1 MVESLCFDFFF
12 WFVTAVF
19 ALKGQRSWEK
29 SPNHEQ
35 WWLKNWCMLTKFQRA
50 TEDFR
55 WKCFSMPRENKPSLH
70 GITQLGLCHDYGP
83 APATCFIANS
93 WHLFLSN
100 ANASLPN
107 WSHLTY
113 PHVVFFHCTMKTAR
127 KIVRRLQL
135 RMHFNVQQN
144 CRNSL
149 MLTIIW
155 ANLSYPLTEIGFLCF
170 SFFFSFQ
177 NKLTVF
183 KEIPWTGL
191 KWQLSFYIVCTKN
204 LETLLEGKF
213 SMIKGAFNTSNSSW
227 H

>member
-1 MVESLCFDFFF
+1 MVESLCFDFF

-55 WKCFSMPRENKPSLH
+55 RKCFSMLREDKPSLH

-83 APATCFIANS
+83 APATRFIANS

-107 WSHLTY
+107 
-113 PHVVFFHCTMKTAR
+113 
-127 KIVRRLQL
+127 
-135 RMHFNVQQN
+135 
-144 CRNSL
+144 
-149 MLTIIW
+149 
-155 ANLSYPLTEIGFLCF
+155 
-170 SFFFSFQ
+170 
-177 NKLTVF
+177 
-183 KEIPWTGL
+183 
-191 KWQLSFYIVCTKN
+191 
-204 LETLLEGKF
+204 
-213 SMIKGAFNTSNSSW
+213 
-227 H
+227 

>member
-70 GITQLGLCHDYGP
+70 GITELGLCHDYGP

-113 PHVVFFHCTMKTAR
+113 PHVFFSLHHEKSKKDCAPFAAENALQRTTKLQKFLDAYHNLSKSFLSPYWDWVFVFFFF
-127 KIVRRLQL
+127 LQ
-135 RMHFNVQQN
+135 FPK
-144 CRNSL
+144 
-149 MLTIIW
+149 W
-155 ANLSYPLTEIGFLCF
+155 AHW
-170 SFFFSFQ
+170 
-177 NKLTVF
+177 F

-213 SMIKGAFNTSNSSW
+213 SMIKGAFNTINSSW